1 MEKFNFLVNFNLE
14 LNTLFL
20 KNKGK
25 TLSYEKIKESNL
37 KLFQENHDDLDAF
50 IHELNEI
57 LDILFNIFN
66 YPYIETRTNQI
77 IKRSELVNS
86 YSEESFKK
94 TIRDASLWKENKGE
108 MKPELVHSI
117 EYDDTFINYEN
128 IFIVYVLKRII
139 NIITELKEFNIESS
153 NSLSTFYGTKEASL
167 SRLSIYQ
174 NIYDNKDE
182 ISKYLYLDGE
192 LNKNYDLLLKIHSK
206 VKHLKLHK
214 FYKQLKDY
222 KFKLPVNLTNTILH
236 DRRYNKVYRFF
247 KNSVLG
253 FDSVENFDTLFF
265 NYSVIRMTDY
275 LCNNVAKIAPS
286 SIEFELDKN
295 KMLSLKKTLL
305 FQINRFNYELTL
317 KPNENLILLNTS
329 RGDETMHD
337 AIKVL
342 YSYKGEFIEHFGYDS
357 LIIYTNNNRSNSYN
371 NIVELLYDD
380 QKNKDIIFKN
390 TFLSTQIVINL
401 PNEEI
406 SKCPYCGQKE
416 LYNEER
422 NYHCLRC
429 NGEFK
434 KITINKKPYIWI
446 KDLWRSF

>member
-20 KNKGK
+20 QNEVKV
-25 TLSYEKIKESNL
+25 LSYKKIKESNL
-37 KLFQENHDDLDAF
+37 ALFQENHDDLDVF
-50 IHELNEI
+50 IHQLNET

-94 TIRDASLWKENKGE
+94 TICDASLWKENKGE
-108 MKPELVHSI
+108 MKPELVHSV
-117 EYDDTFINYEN
+117 EYHDTFVNYEN
-128 IFIVYVLKRII
+128 IFIVYVFKRII
-139 NIITELKEFNIESS
+139 NIVTELKEFNIQSS

-174 NIYDNKDE
+174 NIHDNKDE

-192 LNKNYDLLLKIHSK
+192 LNKNYDLLLKIHNK

-214 FYKQLKDY
+214 FYKKLKDY

-247 KNSVLG
+247 KSSILTL
-253 FDSVENFDTLFF
+253 DSVENFDTLFF
-265 NYSVIRMTDY
+265 NYSVIRIADY
-275 LCNNVAKIAPS
+275 LCDNVAKITPS
-286 SIEFELDKN
+286 LIIFEFNEN
-295 KMLSLKKTLL
+295 KMLSLKKPLL
-305 FQINRFNYELTL
+305 FQMNRFNYELIL
-317 KPNENLILLNTS
+317 KPNDNLILLNVS
-329 RGDETMHD
+329 RGDEIMHD

-357 LIIYTNNNRSNSYN
+357 LIVCTNNNRSSSYN
-371 NIVELLYDD
+371 NIVELFYDD
-380 QKNKDIIFKN
+380 QKNKDVIFKN
-390 TFLSTQIVINL
+390 TFLSTQIIINL

-416 LYNEER
+416 LSKAGN

-434 KITINKKPYIWI
+434 KITINKKPCIWV
-446 KDLWRSF
+446 KDLWRNF